1 MSDYRKHLNKVSLKS
16 KFLNRVEKK
25 SGLVDLYDM
34 CELVFILSVTAKIKL
49 VTKSHRLM
57 KVPTEGLGYLR
68 FPEPRKKAI
77 KDRGLKAF
85 CIVSTMIVTVAILRT
100 NYLHG
105 CQESHH
111 TLPVS
116 ELSIE
121 KKPQAEK
128 FNELKYLSPEIWF
141 GKHITCLIN
150 EANVRSITE
159 FIIIGKIK
167 HMQL

>member
-1 MSDYRKHLNKVSLKS
+1 SDYRKHLNKVSLKS

-25 SGLVDLYDM
+25 SGLVD
-34 CELVFILSVTAKIKL
+34 
-49 VTKSHRLM
+49 
-57 KVPTEGLGYLR
+57 
-68 FPEPRKKAI
+68 
-77 KDRGLKAF
+77 
-85 CIVSTMIVTVAILRT
+85 
-100 NYLHG
+100 
-105 CQESHH
+105 H

-128 FNELKYLSPEIWF
+128 FNELSIILFFE
-141 GKHITCLIN
+141 KHITCLIN